1 MGASSEAMR
10 NGGGVPN
17 IIRVRS
23 FFVYSPTVFT
33 LAPAAAPISI
43 PVRIDSAS
51 DFFWIKACFMA
62 DIAGASSLDGTRILP
77 NWDVQLQQGG
87 ADKNLFSAPQPL
99 TNVFGTGQLPFVLP
113 FPQKLV
119 RNSEL
124 TVTCSTREVA
134 VTLNVRLSFIGW
146 KDYGELRT
154 G

>member
-1 MGASSEAMR
+1 MSASAEAMR
-10 NGGGVPN
+10 NGGVPA

-33 LAPAAAPISI
+33 LAPAAAPLSI

-62 DIAGASSLDGTRILP
+62 DVAGAATTAGTRILP
-77 NWDVQLQQGG
+77 NWDVQIQQGG
-87 ADKNLFSAPQPL
+87 ADKNLFSAAQPL
-99 TNVFGTGQLPFVLP
+99 TNVFGTGELPFVLP

-124 TVTCSTREVA
+124 NVTCSTREA
-134 VTLNVRLSFIGW
+134 ALTLNVRLSFIGW